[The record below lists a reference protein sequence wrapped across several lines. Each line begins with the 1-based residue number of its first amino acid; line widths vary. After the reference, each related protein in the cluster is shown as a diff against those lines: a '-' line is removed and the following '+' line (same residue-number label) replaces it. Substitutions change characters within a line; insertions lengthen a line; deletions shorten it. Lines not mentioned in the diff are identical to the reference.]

1 MCRNIRVL
9 LNFEPPATEEEMR
22 AAALQYVRK
31 VTGTNAPSK
40 ANQRLFDSAVDR
52 VTDITRELMGH
63 LEVRGE
69 PRNRDVEIAKARARN
84 EKRFGPPKTASSSSE

>member
-31 VTGTNAPSK
+31 VSGTLKPSK
-40 ANQRLFDSAVDR
+40 ANEATFGRAVDEL
-52 VTDITRELMGH
+52 TRLTRDLISAM
-63 LEVRGE
+63 EVNSPPKDRAE
-69 PRNRDVEIAKARARN
+69 EAAKARARN
-84 EKRFGPPKTASSSSE
+84 AKRFGTSSP